1 MMSNQAET
9 ALSGVAL
16 FDAQYVYSAILS
28 KIARRDIVY
37 IHVYTLMMSNQAETA
52 LSGVALFDAQY
63 VYTCIYI

>member
-28 KIARRDIVY
+28 KIAHRDIVY
-37 IHVYTLMMSNQAETA
+37 IHVQ
-52 LSGVALFDAQY
+52 
-63 VYTCIYI
+63 CIYTDDVQPGRNCTVWSCTL